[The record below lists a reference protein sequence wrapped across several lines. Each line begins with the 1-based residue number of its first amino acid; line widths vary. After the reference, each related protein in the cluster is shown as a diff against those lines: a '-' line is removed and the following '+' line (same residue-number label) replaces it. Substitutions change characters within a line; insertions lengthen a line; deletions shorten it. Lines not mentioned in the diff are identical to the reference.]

1 MRATCWPD
9 MGLHESPDVY
19 LLPFC
24 DYICL
29 AAGGGWDGFFVFII
43 RRVMVAINTSRV
55 DCGNIETT
63 GTLRARQALLAD
75 DAALYSI
82 TKLRHQSW
90 PVLREP

>member
-1 MRATCWPD
+1 MFVFVWAGWLF
-9 MGLHESPDVY
+9 GLLFV
-19 LLPFC
+19 C
-24 DYICL
+24 
-29 AAGGGWDGFFVFII
+29 FFVFII
-43 RRVMVAINTSRV
+43 RRVMVAINTNRV